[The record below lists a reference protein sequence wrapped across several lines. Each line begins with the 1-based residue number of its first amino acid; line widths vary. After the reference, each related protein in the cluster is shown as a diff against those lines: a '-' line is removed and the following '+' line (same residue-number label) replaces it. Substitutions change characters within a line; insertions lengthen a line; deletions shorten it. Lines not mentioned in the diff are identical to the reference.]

1 LLPVVRYS
9 LAWLQVA
16 VILDDKRRG
25 DRVDDRECDVGDKER
40 WGWCVS
46 SSSCD
51 LRFERVG
58 GWWLVLGVGCRW
70 RVGGSFTFQYLTCS
84 WFKY

>member
-1 LLPVVRYS
+1 
-9 LAWLQVA
+9 
-16 VILDDKRRG
+16 
-25 DRVDDRECDVGDKER
+25 
-40 WGWCVS
+40 VS

-84 WFKY
+84 